1 MHYAVLPCR
10 GTLIK
15 AFVPLLPSSAA
26 FYNFSLAYGITV
38 EQA

>member
-1 MHYAVLPCR
+1 MHLAMLPCW

-15 AFVPLLPSSAA
+15 PFVPQLPSSAA
-26 FYNFSLAYGITV
+26 VYNFSLAYGITV